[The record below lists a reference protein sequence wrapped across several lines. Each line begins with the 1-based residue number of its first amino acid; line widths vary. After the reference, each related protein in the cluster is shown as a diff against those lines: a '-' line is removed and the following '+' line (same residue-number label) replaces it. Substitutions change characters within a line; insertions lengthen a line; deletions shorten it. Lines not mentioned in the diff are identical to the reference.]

1 MNTYRMSIR
10 EGARYAFEIGPI
22 RPPSEGRDQ
31 SLLIRATRNCPW
43 NKCAFCGTYRG
54 KRFEYRTVEEIKAD
68 IAEARALADE
78 LKAASWRLGWGG
90 EIRREIISAIIR
102 GNPEIYGEGTASPEL
117 LEARFHSLV
126 NVANW
131 LASGARTVF
140 LQDANTLI
148 MRTPELIEV
157 LRHIKT
163 TFPTVERITSYAR
176 SETAARKPLEE
187 LRQLREAG
195 LSRLHIGLESGC
207 DEVLAF
213 IRKGVTAAQHIAG
226 GQKVVEAGIS
236 LSEYVIPGLG
246 GRRWSEKHARE
257 TAQVLNQINPD
268 FIRLRSLVIR
278 EGTDLHARFL
288 AGEFE
293 PLSEDEV
300 VDEIRAFIE
309 ALECRSYLVSDHMA
323 NLLWEI
329 EGHLPEDKAALLKI
343 IAEYRARPLPERLE
357 IQLKRR
363 LQSHVS
369 VHGGIESAVKQK
381 VEAAFNA
388 IQRKSGSMETDV
400 EAALVALKQ
409 GAM

>member
-1 MNTYRMSIR
+1 LYKMRPR

-54 KRFEYRTVEEIKAD
+54 KRFEYRTPAEIKAD
-68 IAEARALADE
+68 IAEAKALADE

-90 EIRREIISAIIR
+90 EIRNEVISAIVR
-102 GNPEIYGEGTASPEL
+102 GNPEIYGEDAVPPEL
-117 LEARFHSLV
+117 REARFHSLI

-131 LASGARTVF
+131 LASGAKTVF

-148 MRTPELIEV
+148 MRTPELVEV
-157 LRHIKT
+157 LKAIKS

-176 SETAARKPLEE
+176 SETAARKTLDE
-187 LRQLREAG
+187 LKALHDAG

-226 GQKVVEAGIS
+226 GRKVVEAGIS

-246 GRRWSEKHARE
+246 GHKWSEKHARD
-257 TAQVLNQINPD
+257 TARVLNEIEPD

-278 EGTDLHARFL
+278 EGTDLHARYL

-293 PLSEDEV
+293 PLSEDEIIA
-300 VDEIRAFIE
+300 EIRDFI
-309 ALECRSYLVSDHMA
+309 AVLECRSYLVSDHMA

-329 EGHLPEDKAALLKI
+329 EGQLPEEKARLLKI
-343 IAEYRARPLPERLE
+343 IDDYRAQPLHKRLE
-357 IQLKRR
+357 FQMKRR
-363 LQSHVS
+363 LQSHLS
-369 VHGGIESAVKQK
+369 VHGGIEPGTKAK
-381 VEAAFNA
+381 VETAFKA
-388 IQRKSGSMETDV
+388 IESKTDSMEKEV
-400 EAALVALKQ
+400 EAALAALKQ